1 MRHGLELV
9 VDEQLCRRAREQQ
22 PGGPVSELQ
31 ASGDHERP
39 RGPTGVAAVGIAEGC
54 LLRGVIMTKP
64 KEYTPLASVLMS
76 HDHHDFWG

>member
-1 MRHGLELV
+1 M
-9 VDEQLCRRAREQQ
+9 
-22 PGGPVSELQ
+22 
-31 ASGDHERP
+31 
-39 RGPTGVAAVGIAEGC
+39 GVAAVGIAEGC